1 MIYIL
6 DISPA
11 ITVLP
16 YALLYY
22 ALLLFSCGLAL
33 LTIHSSKAAEK
44 SALKI
49 ALVFIFSI
57 QLILLTV
64 NLLAYQGVDVI
75 RTLFPLVHRSLNLIC
90 LVWLIWA
97 IFKTRDTELPEWPP
111 AVMSLLILLA
121 AILFSL
127 WWLPFAS
134 EQTFNQSWMDIL
146 WSSFTL
152 GLILVAAIGYII
164 KFRND
169 VFYAVLTLGIAAL
182 GFLLYIFLP
191 SPGSLPAVVMLS
203 QLIYY
208 PLLIGLS
215 TQVHSEEED
224 LSPLRTLMPEDKNE
238 SMRANLANA
247 FLNLSVQPN
256 QEEVEKALS
265 HTVSL
270 YLMSDLLGLV
280 SYTNG
285 ETSAYLKNTYDLI
298 REDYLATIELPANHF
313 PGLLKALAESEPIIA
328 NNKSE
333 LQAEKQALMH
343 LSGYN
348 QIGNL
353 LFYPINSSDNQAG
366 WALLGL
372 TPYTNKNWEQ
382 SDLKRLDQL
391 KQNLGKVL
399 EKASLLEQN
408 SLKISSLQ
416 SLLAA
421 KQDENRLLDQ
431 DLQSSRTTLED
442 LSENLKE
449 TQMAWTEEVALWI
462 SRQKDLETE
471 LDSLQKTIEGNQ
483 KSMAQIDLLREQKQQ
498 LEETIAHNSEQ
509 ANQLKTAIEQA
520 KQLINQLAFPDSST
534 QNTDNEH
541 WEDQDN
547 S

>member
-11 ITVLP
+11 LTVLP

-121 AILFSL
+121 AIFFSL

-203 QLIYY
+203 QLFYY

-238 SMRANLANA
+238 LMRANLANA

-256 QEEVEKALS
+256 QEKVEKALS

-421 KQDENRLLDQ
+421 KQDENQRLDQ
-431 DLQSSRTTLED
+431 DLQSSRTTLKD

-449 TQMAWTEEVALWI
+449 TQIAWTEEVALWI

-471 LDSLQKTIEGNQ
+471 LDSLQKTIEENQ

>member
-11 ITVLP
+11 LTVLP

-49 ALVFIFSI
+49 ALVVIFSI

-64 NLLAYQGVDVI
+64 NLLAYQGVDMI
-75 RTLFPLVHRSLNLIC
+75 RTLFPLIHRSLNLIC

-111 AVMSLLILLA
+111 AVTSLLILLA

-127 WWLPFAS
+127 WWLPFAP

-215 TQVHSEEED
+215 TQVPSEEED

-298 REDYLATIELPANHF
+298 REDYLATIELPASHF
-313 PGLLKALAESEPIIA
+313 PGLLKALAESEPIIT

-353 LFYPINSSDNQAG
+353 LFYPINSPDNQAG

-421 KQDENRLLDQ
+421 KQNENQRLDQ
-431 DLQSSRTTLED
+431 DLQSSRTILED

-449 TQMAWTEEVALWI
+449 TQIAWTEEVALWI

-471 LDSLQKTIEGNQ
+471 LDSLQKTIEENQ
-483 KSMAQIDLLREQKQQ
+483 KSMAQIDLLREQKKQ

>member
-11 ITVLP
+11 LTVLP

-49 ALVFIFSI
+49 ALVVIFSI

-64 NLLAYQGVDVI
+64 NLLAYQGVDMI
-75 RTLFPLVHRSLNLIC
+75 RTLFPLIHRSLNLIC

-111 AVMSLLILLA
+111 AVTSLLILLA

-127 WWLPFAS
+127 WWLPFAP

-215 TQVHSEEED
+215 TQVPSEEED

-298 REDYLATIELPANHF
+298 REDYLATIELPASHF
-313 PGLLKALAESEPIIA
+313 PGLLKALAESEPIIT

-353 LFYPINSSDNQAG
+353 LFYPINSPDNQAG

-421 KQDENRLLDQ
+421 KQNENQRLDQ
-431 DLQSSRTTLED
+431 DLQSSRTILED

-449 TQMAWTEEVALWI
+449 TQIAWTEEVALWI

-471 LDSLQKTIEGNQ
+471 LDSLQKTIEENQ

>member
-11 ITVLP
+11 LTVLP

-49 ALVFIFSI
+49 ALVVIFSI

-64 NLLAYQGVDVI
+64 NLLAYQGVDMI
-75 RTLFPLVHRSLNLIC
+75 RTLFPLIHRSLNLIC

-111 AVMSLLILLA
+111 AVTSLLILLA

-127 WWLPFAS
+127 WWLPFAP

-215 TQVHSEEED
+215 TQVPSEEED

-298 REDYLATIELPANHF
+298 REDYLATIELPASHF
-313 PGLLKALAESEPIIA
+313 PGLLKALAESEPIIT

-421 KQDENRLLDQ
+421 KQNENQRLDQ
-431 DLQSSRTTLED
+431 DLQSSRTILED

-449 TQMAWTEEVALWI
+449 TQIAWTEEVSLWI

-471 LDSLQKTIEGNQ
+471 LDSLQKTIEENQ

>member
-11 ITVLP
+11 LTVLP

-49 ALVFIFSI
+49 ALVVIFSI

-64 NLLAYQGVDVI
+64 NLLAYQGVDMI
-75 RTLFPLVHRSLNLIC
+75 RTLFPLIHRSLNLIC

-111 AVMSLLILLA
+111 AVTSLLILLA

-127 WWLPFAS
+127 WWLPFAP

-215 TQVHSEEED
+215 TQVPSEEED

-298 REDYLATIELPANHF
+298 REDYLATIELPASHF
-313 PGLLKALAESEPIIA
+313 PGLLKALAESEPIIT

-353 LFYPINSSDNQAG
+353 LFYPINSPDNQAG

-449 TQMAWTEEVALWI
+449 TQIAWTEEVALWI

-471 LDSLQKTIEGNQ
+471 LDSLQKTIEENQ
-483 KSMAQIDLLREQKQQ
+483 KSMAQIDLLREQKKQ